1 MKHRGILK
9 NIILIILCILLAGGL
24 GYFLLQYRQE
34 ERSVSEQIRQDA
46 ESVRE
51 QERRITPKP
60 IPVEET
66 EAKSGDAEETEA
78 EPAVEAV
85 SVSEIET
92 TAEVSAEETPDKNE
106 NNAVSDSVEDTETVS
121 EAKTESEVQAE
132 SEAAME
138 SEAKAE
144 NEAKAES
151 EDKTEAESESQV
163 TPAAEITMISCRG
176 DAWQQGEDS
185 DRTIG
190 WPAKLQTILDGQH
203 AGITV
208 FDGTWDM
215 SGSLSQMSYA
225 GVPLSEV
232 SGFIRGHQEA
242 GLSEV
247 RTEMRVRRDLQRKIV
262 ERTDYNAV
270 PVITIGYN
278 GGFGRNLEELVEQQK
293 LILETYHIPQLP
305 EVDAQPADDG
315 EQGIAGCYLIL
326 GRYPEGWADPA
337 AYDDAMIKAW
347 GDHYVSL
354 NALGGDVFSDEF
366 RQGVANVV
374 YEQMKEKGYLP
385 G

>member
-78 EPAVEAV
+78 ESAVEAV
-85 SVSEIET
+85 SASETET
-92 TAEVSAEETPDKNE
+92 TAEVSVEETLDKNE
-106 NNAVSDSVEDTETVS
+106 ITAVSDSVEDTEAVS
-121 EAKTESEVQAE
+121 EVKAE
-132 SEAAME
+132 SEA
-138 SEAKAE
+138 
-144 NEAKAES
+144 
-151 EDKTEAESESQV
+151 V
-163 TPAAEITMISCRG
+163 AEITMISCRG

-215 SGSLSQMSYA
+215 SGSLSQLSYA

-262 ERTDYNAV
+262 KRTDYDAV

-305 EVDAQPADDG
+305 EADAQPADDG

-337 AYDDAMIKAW
+337 AYDDAMTKAW
-347 GDHYVSL
+347 GNHYVSL
-354 NALGGDVFSDEF
+354 NTLGGDVFSDEF
-366 RQGVANVV
+366 RQGVATVV
-374 YEQMKEKGYLP
+374 YEQLKERGYLP
-385 G
+385 R

>member
-66 EAKSGDAEETEA
+66 EAESEEAEETGE
-78 EPAVEAV
+78 ESAVEAV
-85 SVSEIET
+85 SASETET
-92 TAEVSAEETPDKNE
+92 TAEVSVEETPDKEE
-106 NNAVSDSVEDTETVS
+106 NSAVSGSVEDTEAV
-121 EAKTESEVQAE
+121 
-132 SEAAME
+132 

-144 NEAKAES
+144 SDVKAES
-151 EDKTEAESESQV
+151 EAVTETEAKSESQV

-190 WPAKLQTILDGQH
+190 WPAKLQTILAGQH

-262 ERTDYNAV
+262 ERTDYDAV

-305 EVDAQPADDG
+305 EETAQPADDG

-337 AYDDAMIKAW
+337 AYDEAMTKAW

-354 NALGGDVFSDEF
+354 NGLGGDVFSDEF
-366 RQGVANVV
+366 RQGMANVV
-374 YEQMKEKGYLP
+374 SEQMKLRGSLP